1 MGSQMSMA
9 VAPGKYQYLAKPT
22 APWSMEDVKMV
33 VFFFFDVSV
42 RQNPWTVNGMEI
54 RSQRFLIHT
63 NFAQDIS
70 TILAMV
76 DQHLG
81 IIVEMA
87 GSTLLDDL
95 APKFDLTLETT
106 TLPLITY
113 K

>member
-1 MGSQMSMA
+1 MCQC
-9 VAPGKYQYLAKPT
+9 
-22 APWSMEDVKMV
+22 VKIRGLLRGWK
-33 VFFFFDVSV
+33 SV
-42 RQNPWTVNGMEI
+42 H
-54 RSQRFLIHT
+54 QRFLIHT

-81 IIVEMA
+81 IIAEMA

-106 TLPLITY
+106 TLPLIIITY